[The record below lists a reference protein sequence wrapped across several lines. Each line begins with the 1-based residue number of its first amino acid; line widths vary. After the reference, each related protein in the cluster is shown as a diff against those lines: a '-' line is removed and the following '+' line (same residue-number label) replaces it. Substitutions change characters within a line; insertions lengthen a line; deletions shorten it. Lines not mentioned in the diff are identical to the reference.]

1 MCMLRKRLP
10 YNQKTK
16 DKLAKLP
23 KIYLIACWAHYG
35 VLEFPFSGKY
45 KKVKDADGPL
55 IRYIPLVWDFDD
67 HNGVY
72 PEYVLRPITWTT
84 TAAIRGWVRNEQQAK
99 DTAEFCEKRRVQAAE
114 EKLQE
119 LKLNYEERVKEFG
132 GEEAYLMAIFGKKK
146 ESDNTTQGENYAE

>member
-55 IRYIPLVWDFDD
+55 IRYIPLVYDFDD

-84 TAAIRGWVRNEQQAK
+84 TAAIRGWVSNEQQAK

>member
-10 YNQKTK
+10 DNQKTR

-55 IRYIPLVWDFDD
+55 IRYIPLVYDFDD

-132 GEEAYLMAIFGKKK
+132 GEEDYLMAIFGKKK
-146 ESDNTTQGENYAE
+146 ESDNATQGENHEK

>member
-1 MCMLRKRLP
+1 MCMLRKHLP
-10 YNQKTK
+10 DNEKTR

-35 VLEFPFSGKY
+35 VIEFPFSGKY

-84 TAAIRGWVRNEQQAK
+84 TAAIRGWVSNEQQAK

-132 GEEAYLMAIFGKKK
+132 GEEDYLMAIFGKKK
-146 ESDNTTQGENYAE
+146 EPDTDQAGSDR

>member
-10 YNQKTK
+10 DNQKTK

-23 KIYLIACWAHYG
+23 KIYLIACWARYG

-55 IRYIPLVWDFDD
+55 IRYIPLVGDFDD

-84 TAAIRGWVRNEQQAK
+84 TAAIRGWVRNEQQAR

-132 GEEAYLMAIFGKKK
+132 GEEAYLMAIFGEKE
-146 ESDNTTQGENYAE
+146 ESDTDQAGSDK

>member
-1 MCMLRKRLP
+1 MCVLRKRLP
-10 YNQKTK
+10 DNQRTK

-45 KKVKDADGPL
+45 KKEKDKDSPL

-67 HNGVY
+67 HNGTY
-72 PEYVLRPITWTT
+72 PEYILRPITWTT

-99 DTAEFCEKRRVQAAE
+99 DTAEFCEKRRVQAE
-114 EKLQE
+114 EERLQE
-119 LKLNYEERVKEFG
+119 LQRNYKERVEEFG
-132 GEEAYLMAIFGKKK
+132 GEEDYLMAIFGEKK
-146 ESDNTTQGENYAE
+146 ESDTDQAGEDR

>member
-10 YNQKTK
+10 DNQKTR

>member
-10 YNQKTK
+10 DNQKTR

-55 IRYIPLVWDFDD
+55 VRYIPLVWDFDD

-84 TAAIRGWVRNEQQAK
+84 TAAIRGWVSNEQQAK

-119 LKLNYEERVKEFG
+119 LQLNYEERVKEFG
-132 GEEAYLMAIFGKKK
+132 SEEDYLMAIFGEKK
-146 ESDNTTQGENYAE
+146 ESDNATQGEDYVK

>member
-10 YNQKTK
+10 DNQKTR

-23 KIYLIACWAHYG
+23 KIYLVACWAHYG

-45 KKVKDADGPL
+45 KKVKDTDSPL

-84 TAAIRGWVRNEQQAK
+84 TAAIRGWVRNEQQAR

-132 GEEAYLMAIFGKKK
+132 GEEDYLMAIFGEKK
-146 ESDNTTQGENYAE
+146 ESDTGQAGSDK

>member
-1 MCMLRKRLP
+1 MCMLRKHLP
-10 YNQKTK
+10 DNQKTR

-99 DTAEFCEKRRVQAAE
+99 DTAEFCEKRRVQAQK

-119 LKLNYEERVKEFG
+119 LKLNYEERIKEFG
-132 GEEAYLMAIFGKKK
+132 SEEAYLMAIFGKKK
-146 ESDNTTQGENYAE
+146 ESDNATQGENHEK

>member
-10 YNQKTK
+10 YNQKTR

-35 VLEFPFSGKY
+35 VVDFPFSGKY

-55 IRYIPLVWDFDD
+55 VKYIPLVWDFDD

-132 GEEAYLMAIFGKKK
+132 SEEAYLMAIFGEKK
-146 ESDNTTQGENYAE
+146 ESDNATQGENHEK

>member
-1 MCMLRKRLP
+1 MCMLRKHLP

-72 PEYVLRPITWTT
+72 PEYVLRPTTWTT

-132 GEEAYLMAIFGKKK
+132 SEEAYLMAIFGKKK
-146 ESDNTTQGENYAE
+146 ESDNATQGENHEK

>member
-10 YNQKTK
+10 DNQKTR

-35 VLEFPFSGKY
+35 VVDFPFSGKY
-45 KKVKDADGPL
+45 KKVKDADSSL

-72 PEYVLRPITWTT
+72 PEYVLRPIAWTT

-132 GEEAYLMAIFGKKK
+132 GEEDYLMAIFGEKK
-146 ESDNTTQGENYAE
+146 ESDTDQAGSDK